1 MLKLENGPEVTNTS
15 DIENEED
22 DYYRDENYG
31 DELYASSNSHNQESA
46 KSLGFKYPKS
56 GISEDKLPIHF
67 EVSSSGVTQR
77 LTYVQED
84 QSLMTDMF
92 GSSSGE
98 IEKVG
103 GINFINK
110 YNYVSSQKKSS
121 IENDIYASSVPV
133 RIPTS
138 EFRNL
143 QVSDIDH
150 SGRSNFFDRV
160 SKITDAG
167 SGYSDHQPHA
177 INSDRNSRKETL
189 SSYYNRN
196 REEDDFE
203 GFENEYYGDK
213 ENYGITSTSQ
223 SSLSSPVAYLQPSN
237 RNNYGDV
244 SSSSDDDDGVMKRPS
259 TFIPPHILSQ
269 QLRSRDP
276 ESIYGSK
283 PPNYSSSYKPKRF

>member
-1 MLKLENGPEVTNTS
+1 MLKLENGIEFTS
-15 DIENEED
+15 SNDLENEED
-22 DYYRDENYG
+22 DFYR
-31 DELYASSNSHNQESA
+31 DELYASSKPQNQESA
-46 KSLGFKYPKS
+46 KSLGFKYPNS

-67 EVSSSGVTQR
+67 EASTSGVTQR
-77 LTYVQED
+77 LTYVKGD
-84 QSLMTDMF
+84 QSLMADIF
-92 GSSSGE
+92 GSGSGE
-98 IEKVG
+98 TEKVG
-103 GINFINK
+103 GINLINK
-110 YNYVSSQKKSS
+110 YNFDTSQKESS
-121 IENDIYASSVPV
+121 IENDIYASSLPV

-143 QVSDIDH
+143 HVSGIDH

-167 SGYSDHQPHA
+167 SGYSNQQPII
-177 INSDRNSRKETL
+177 INS
-189 SSYYNRN
+189 SSNRN
-196 REEDDFE
+196 NGNETSASYLNRIKEDADFG

-213 ENYGITSTSQ
+213 ENYGTTSTSQ
-223 SSLSSPVAYLQPSN
+223 SSISSPVAYLQPSD
-237 RNNYGDV
+237 RINYGDV
-244 SSSSDDDDGVMKRPS
+244 SSSEDDDFGGMKRPS